1 MRCAVRPRGFS
12 LVEQVIVLAIAA
24 ILVAI
29 AVPSMARLIARSA
42 TRTTEDALFTAARL
56 ARTQAIAH
64 NTHALLCPSKDARTC
79 TGDANWQQGWL
90 VALDRNRDNQADGTI
105 LARGTPDAQVRILG
119 TAGRDHVRFRSDGA
133 AAGTNLTL
141 LVCPRDPSAGKA
153 RTIVISNAG
162 RIREAPASKARAKRC
177 ENAAQRAP
185 P

>member
-1 MRCAVRPRGFS
+1 MRCAARPRGFS
-12 LVEQVIVLAIAA
+12 LVEQVVVLAIAA

-29 AVPSMARLIARSA
+29 AVPSMAQLIARSA

-64 NTHALLCPSKDARTC
+64 NTHALLCPSENGRTC
-79 TGDANWQQGWL
+79 MGNADWQQGWL
-90 VALDRNRDNQADGTI
+90 VALDRNRDNEADGTI
-105 LARGTPDAQVRILG
+105 LTRGTPDGQVRVLG

-153 RTIVISNAG
+153 RTIIISNAG
-162 RIREAPASKARAKRC
+162 RIREAPASKVRAKRC
-177 ENAAQRAP
+177 EESAPRAQP
-185 P
+185 